1 MMIVDIEAF
10 LAVLTQRSNDRPLTN
25 RIHESVRLRLRSE
38 ELDMNIDLPRDPSF
52 ASAREQLSGKLQ
64 PNGINA
70 MTAESPLDISDREKR
85 AHVYRLLQEIPGLTI
100 HDISASTPSKGHA
113 RAHDPFESPISARVL
128 DEREYPMLLLIGD
141 ETDRGYDRHK
151 ICSSNIQ
158 S

>member
-70 MTAESPLDISDREKR
+70 MTAESPPRHLRPRKTGPRISLVAGNSRFD
-85 AHVYRLLQEIPGLTI
+85 YT
-100 HDISASTPSKGHA
+100 
-113 RAHDPFESPISARVL
+113 
-128 DEREYPMLLLIGD
+128 
-141 ETDRGYDRHK
+141 
-151 ICSSNIQ
+151 
-158 S
+158 